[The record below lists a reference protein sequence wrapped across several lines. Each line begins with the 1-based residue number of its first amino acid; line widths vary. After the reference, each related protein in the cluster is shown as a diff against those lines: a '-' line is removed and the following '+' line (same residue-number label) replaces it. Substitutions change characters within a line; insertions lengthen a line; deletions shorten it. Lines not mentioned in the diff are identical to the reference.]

1 MTKIRTIHVGF
12 VNEIDTKE
20 VSLFRGAILHLL
32 DKSQNLLYHNHE
44 TEGFRYRYPLI
55 QYKRIQKKA
64 SIMCLNEG
72 ADTIG
77 LVLSR
82 MNERIF
88 LGKRPI
94 HLDLESV
101 KSDSFDFK
109 LSNNTVTYTI
119 RDWLPLNQN
128 NYEEYTKLEGL
139 AEKSLF
145 LERVLIGNMLSMAKG
160 LDVFIDQQVNC
171 NILDLSELRWI
182 YYKGVKVMSL
192 DAVFKT
198 NVVLPNYI
206 GLGKGCSINHGTIV
220 RIP

>member
-1 MTKIRTIHVGF
+1 
-12 VNEIDTKE
+12 
-20 VSLFRGAILHLL
+20 
-32 DKSQNLLYHNHE
+32 
-44 TEGFRYRYPLI
+44 
-55 QYKRIQKKA
+55 
-64 SIMCLNEG
+64 MCLNEG

-94 HLDLESV
+94 HLELESV
-101 KSDSFDFK
+101 ESDSFDFK
-109 LSNNTVTYTI
+109 LSNNTVSYTI

-171 NILDLSELRWI
+171 NILDLSDLRWI
-182 YYKGVKVMSL
+182 YFKGVKVMSL
-192 DAVFKT
+192 DVVFKT